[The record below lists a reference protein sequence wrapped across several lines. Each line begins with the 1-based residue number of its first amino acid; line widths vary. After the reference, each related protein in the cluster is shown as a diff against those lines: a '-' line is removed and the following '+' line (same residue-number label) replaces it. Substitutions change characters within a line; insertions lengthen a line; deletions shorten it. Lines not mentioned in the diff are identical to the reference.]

1 MSDTPTPSERAEAA
15 AIRRRWITLGEIV
28 AVAGLII
35 SALAL
40 YFSYADRRADEAE
53 RRREKTSEEQVR
65 AAVLLTATPA
75 DGGRTLKISSANHA
89 VQSIT
94 ITFPSASGIDTQTSS
109 VTPEI
114 DSRWFA
120 AKLLALTDKGPDD
133 ATGRLPV
140 LITADYWDGDTQR
153 HDTAIYDI
161 VWESHGRLIDGRA
174 LRLKGLLLY
183 QRKGATRAAIDARWT
198 ATGPRAPQ

>member
-1 MSDTPTPSERAEAA
+1 MSDPPTPSERAEAA

-53 RRREKTSEEQVR
+53 RRREKASEEKVR
-65 AAVLLTATPA
+65 SAILLTATPT
-75 DGGRTLKISSANHA
+75 DGGRKLKLGDPNHS

-94 ITFPSASGIDTQTSS
+94 IAFPTASGIGAQTSS

-133 ATGRLPV
+133 ATGKLPV

-153 HDTAIYDI
+153 HDAAIYDI
-161 VWESHGRLIDGRA
+161 VWESHGRLIEGRA
-174 LRLKGLLLY
+174 LRLKGLLLH
-183 QRKGATRAAIDARWT
+183 QRKGATQSAIDARWT
-198 ATGPRAPQ
+198 AIGPRAPQ